1 MELEPREV
9 FEKFVP
15 LKREQEP
22 EDIGNLVAF
31 LSSEEA
37 RNITGQTIHCDGGA
51 AMN

>member
-1 MELEPREV
+1 
-9 FEKFVP
+9 VP

-31 LSSEEA
+31 LSSDEA